1 MCASIRVSD
10 WATEVST
17 LLLVLPALP
26 LPPARLSEPS
36 SRMFSAGYV
45 TAGPV
50 TVAVGVAML
59 ASLVSTAGTLRAWM
73 PASAVDLITHSV
85 PVTTSSRTATTPT
98 AARAATHSPLRRS
111 GRRRCRGMCCRPGLS
126 GASLTLD
133 LPPPVA
139 PVTSDGPGYGRSGDA
154 AGHRQ

>member
-1 MCASIRVSD
+1 MCATIRVSE

-26 LPPARLSEPS
+26 LAPARLSEPS

-45 TAGPV
+45 AAGPG

-59 ASLVSTAGTLRAWM
+59 ASLVFTACTLRAWI

-85 PVTTSSRTATTPT
+85 PVTTSSSTATTPT
-98 AARAATHSPLRRS
+98 TARTATHSPRRRP
-111 GRRRCRGMCCRPGLS
+111 GRRRRRGTPCRAGPG
-126 GASLTLD
+126 GVSLTPG
-133 LPPPVA
+133 PPTA
-139 PVTSDGPGYGRSGDA
+139 DA
-154 AGHRQ
+154 AGHLRWTRVRPIG